1 MTAPSQPPDPQ
12 QQPQQPQWWQPPAA
26 GAAPQ
31 PGATQPGATQP
42 GAAQPGAWQP
52 EQQATG
58 PHSGQWQQQHADPGA
73 VSGSYTGQWQPGQP
87 SGSFSGP
94 WQPGQQSGP
103 WQPGQQSEPWQ
114 PGQQT
119 EPGQQ
124 SGPGQQSAPWQAT
137 PSQPTPA
144 QPMAAPG
151 QGAPPQ
157 SQYGGGFQPSQY
169 GGLGAFPA
177 EPAKKPKSKKP
188 VLIAGAAVLVL
199 ALGGGAA
206 WLLGAFR
213 GDVLDQQSLQDG
225 VVKVLN
231 ENYGEPDVKNAQC
244 PANQA
249 AQNGTTFDCTVTIG
263 GQQKKVTVRV
273 LNDRPDYEVG
283 APH

>member
-1 MTAPSQPPDPQ
+1 MTQPPKPPQPPQPSQPSQPSDPR
-12 QQPQQPQWWQPPAA
+12 QPQWWQPPAP

-31 PGATQPGATQP
+31 PGAPQPAAPQP
-42 GAAQPGAWQP
+42 AVPQPGAWQP

-58 PHSGQWQQQHADPGA
+58 PHAGQWQQHADPGT
-73 VSGSYTGQWQPGQP
+73 GSYTGAWHPGQP

-94 WQPGQQSGP
+94 WQPGGPSGP
-103 WQPGQQSEPWQ
+103 WQP
-114 PGQQT
+114 
-119 EPGQQ
+119 
-124 SGPGQQSAPWQAT
+124 
-137 PSQPTPA
+137 PSQPTPQQ
-144 QPMAAPG
+144 QPPTPTSTPQPPAPG
-151 QGAPPQ
+151 HGQP
-157 SQYGGGFQPSQY
+157 QYGGGFQPGQY

-188 VLIAGAAVLVL
+188 ALIAVGAVLVL

-213 GDVLDQQSLQDG
+213 GDVLEQQSLEDG

-244 PANQA
+244 PANEA

-273 LNDRPDYEVG
+273 LNDRPEYEVG